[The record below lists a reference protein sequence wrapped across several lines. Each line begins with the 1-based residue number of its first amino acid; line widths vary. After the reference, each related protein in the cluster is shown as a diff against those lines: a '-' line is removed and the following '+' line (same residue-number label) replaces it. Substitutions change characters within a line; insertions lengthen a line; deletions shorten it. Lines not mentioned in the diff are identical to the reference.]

1 MEKTADFYITA
12 ANVFANLAFL
22 TPSKTCENKTNDFL
36 NFKINFKGEKNGTM
50 LMKIEKRLL
59 EYINSIMTD
68 GQDDIKECGKEL
80 INIICGNVLA
90 DVFTDKKRFKL
101 EPPEFVEKF
110 EINDACCKTEIFF
123 DEGCVYLSCKVEEI

>member
-22 TPSKTCENKTNDFL
+22 TPSENYENKTNDFL
-36 NFKINFKGEKNGTM
+36 HFKINFRGEKNGTM
-50 LMKIEKRLL
+50 FMKIEKRLL
-59 EYINSIMTD
+59 KYINSIMTE

-80 INIICGNVLA
+80 INILCGNVLA

-101 EPPEFVEKF
+101 EPPEFIE
-110 EINDACCKTEIFF
+110 EIIDIDFCCKTEIFF
-123 DEGCVYLSCKVEEI
+123 EEGCVYLFCKVEEK